1 MLYLYQPEVL
11 ARLLQAVAASHQ
23 PREERAASEH
33 SSPASAGYRPCGRR
47 RRPLLIFRAVSPHA
61 TPKLIAAVYQKVV
74 PAPIF
79 ALVIEISQL
88 SGPTGGPGAGAG
100 AGAGNP
106 LAALLGASGA
116 GATATPARPQ
126 ASAADID
133 DSPVPGAG
141 AGVSAY
147 EVADDAEDGDE
158 AAEQEQ
164 DQDSP
169 AAGST
174 TSGTS
179 WENVEE
185 A

>member
-1 MLYLYQPEVL
+1 MPRERLIVP
-11 ARLLQAVAASHQ
+11 ARLSSSNRPRHPQAHGAGHADGATDYSST
-23 PREERAASEH
+23 PRVIGS
-33 SSPASAGYRPCGRR
+33 
-47 RRPLLIFRAVSPHA
+47 HA

-106 LAALLGASGA
+106 LAALLGAAGA

-141 AGVSAY
+141 AGAGVSAY
-147 EVADDAEDGDE
+147 EVADDAEDEDE
-158 AAEQEQ
+158 VAEEGQEQ